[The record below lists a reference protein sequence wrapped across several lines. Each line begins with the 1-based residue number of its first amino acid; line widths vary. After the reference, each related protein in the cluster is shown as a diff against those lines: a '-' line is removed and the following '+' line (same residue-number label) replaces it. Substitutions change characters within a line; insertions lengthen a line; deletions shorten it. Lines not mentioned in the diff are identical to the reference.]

1 MSVISQ
7 TLKKNIMSSLNK
19 VLLIGNVGK
28 DPEVTTFDNG
38 SKVAKFTLAT
48 SERYTDKSGQKQEK
62 TEWHNIVAWGP
73 QADVIEKYVTKGKQ
87 LYIEG
92 QIKSRTWEQD
102 GVKRYATDI
111 SLSSFVFLGSA
122 GNGTSSAPKET
133 ASAPAPVSQASA
145 KKATSSAAKTATP
158 APAPPMED
166 SDDDLPF

>member
-1 MSVISQ
+1 
-7 TLKKNIMSSLNK
+7 MSSLNK
-19 VLLIGNVGK
+19 VMLIGNVGK
-28 DPEVTTFDNG
+28 DPEVTTLDSG

-92 QIKSRTWEQD
+92 SIRSRQWEQD

-111 SLSSFVFLGSA
+111 NLNSFVFL
-122 GNGTSSAPKET
+122 SSAKENGSPSSPAPQP
-133 ASAPAPVSQASA
+133 ASASKPAQ
-145 KKATSSAAKTATP
+145 SSSAKTAAP
-158 APAPPMED
+158 APAPAMNDTDE
-166 SDDDLPF
+166 DLPF

>member
-1 MSVISQ
+1 
-7 TLKKNIMSSLNK
+7 MSSLNK
-19 VLLIGNVGK
+19 VMLIGNVGK
-28 DPEVTTFDNG
+28 DPEVTTLDSG

-92 QIKSRTWEQD
+92 SIRSRQWEQD

-111 SLSSFVFLGSA
+111 NLNSFVFL
-122 GNGTSSAPKET
+122 SSAKENGSSSSP
-133 ASAPAPVSQASA
+133 APQSAPASKPAQSSSA
-145 KKATSSAAKTATP
+145 KSAAP
-158 APAPPMED
+158 APAPAMNDTDE
-166 SDDDLPF
+166 DLPF